1 MGRHRT
7 RCLPIFLPFWGLP
20 SARGEICVL
29 LGPSGSG
36 KSTLLN
42 IIGGIDSADAG
53 FISIGGDMLE
63 DMGEKALT
71 QYHRKHL
78 GYVFQ
83 LYNLIANLNVKENI
97 EVGAYLSDA
106 PLDIDEDNVATVITE
121 RDITKM
127 ADQLDHS
134 MGSYMTYFQYLCVL
148 LSAVLIYLLTK
159 LIIEKNEN
167 AISTVKILGY
177 ENREIARLYM
187 LSTTIVFVL
196 LGYAIVTIF
205 DFRRIRKIPM
215 DEALKSAE

>member
-1 MGRHRT
+1 MAEENKFLEIVDLKKGYGSGET
-7 RCLPIFLPFWGLP
+7 RQEVLRGMTF
-20 SARGEICVL
+20 SVARGEICVL

-53 FISIGGDMLE
+53 FISIGGDELE

-71 QYHRKHL
+71 QYRRKHL

-121 RDITKM
+121 CDITKM
-127 ADQLDHS
+127 ADQLKHS
-134 MGSYMTYFQYLCVL
+134 MGSYSGWFAFHMEPAGY
-148 LSAVLIYLLTK
+148 
-159 LIIEKNEN
+159 
-167 AISTVKILGY
+167 VK
-177 ENREIARLYM
+177 M
-187 LSTTIVFVL
+187 FVFVL